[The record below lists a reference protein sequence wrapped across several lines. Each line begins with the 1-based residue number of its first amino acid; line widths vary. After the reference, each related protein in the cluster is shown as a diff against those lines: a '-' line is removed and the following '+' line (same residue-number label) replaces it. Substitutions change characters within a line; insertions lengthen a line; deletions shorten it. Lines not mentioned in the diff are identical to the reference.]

1 VKVNQQGSRG
11 EGRSNGLKNLLN
23 KRVLSWII
31 LIAILAGLIYFLFF
45 TRVGVMLT
53 HSNMHQ
59 LSENVKSLG
68 IYGQLIGILM
78 VVLQTFF
85 PFIPFVVVAGTNVA
99 IFGLK
104 VGFIVNYITSVL
116 SAVCFFYAARYFGH
130 SWVNRKLQ
138 RFPFLIPFSKRMESQ
153 GFLYVLLGRF
163 IPVLP
168 SSAINLAA
176 GVTGTRFGAFFAA
189 TVIGK
194 LPIVFLESMIAHD
207 LFHFRKYKDRLL
219 LLLLIFALLIL
230 LGHWFKKRLSSKS
243 GDDKI

>member
-1 VKVNQQGSRG
+1 MV
-11 EGRSNGLKNLLN
+11 LKNLLN
-23 KRVLSWII
+23 KRVLSWTI
-31 LIAILAGLIYFLFF
+31 LLVLLTGLIYFLFF

-68 IYGQLIGILM
+68 IYGQIIGVLM
-78 VVLQTFF
+78 VFLQTFF

-99 IFGLK
+99 IFGFK
-104 VGFIVNYITSVL
+104 AGFIVNYITSVL
-116 SAVCFFYAARYFGH
+116 SAVSFFYAARYFGH
-130 SWVNRKLQ
+130 AWVTRKLQ
-138 RFPFLIPFSKRMESQ
+138 RFPFLIPFSKRMETQ

-176 GVTGTRFGAFFAA
+176 GVTGTRFGAFLAA

-194 LPIVFLESMIAHD
+194 LPIIYLESLIAHD

-219 LLLLIFALLIL
+219 LLLLIFALLIF
-230 LGHWFKKRLSSKS
+230 LGHWFQKKLSSKS
-243 GDDKI
+243 EDDKK